1 MRSVYAVGAVTAVTA
16 LIALVPGLSHIGNVS
31 MLYLPAVLVAAVRLG
46 RGPAIAASLASFL
59 AFDFFFVEPRFQF
72 GVGNPSEWASLILL
86 LFTAVVASQVAADQL
101 ARASDA
107 RARERE
113 AIVLYD
119 VVRLMAEP
127 DLERSLH
134 AVAERLRAE
143 LDLAAVAV
151 ELRDERTPRRFVAGD
166 EAALHRLG
174 PALASRVL
182 SSGRP
187 PTAAHRAGPG
197 RWVRVIPANAG
208 PVSRSEV
215 GFANV
220 PILGEG
226 TQLGSLQLLARADR
240 AFSPADDR
248 LLSAAAAQLGTAIV
262 RARLRRDAAEA
273 EALRRTDELKSALL
287 DAVSHDLRTPLASIL
302 AAASS
307 LRQRDVSWSDD
318 EREEFLASIEDEARR
333 LDRLVGNLLD
343 LSRIEAGALRPQL
356 GWYDA
361 GALVDDVLGRLRHL
375 TAQHRISVR
384 VPEDLPPVPLD
395 YVEIDQ
401 VLSNL
406 IENAAKFAPAGTA
419 IDVAVRRDGDSLR
432 FEVRDEGPGIAP
444 SEERELFASFHRMPR
459 DVERSSS
466 GVGLGLAV
474 AKRLVEAHGGRI
486 WFERPSDGGARFVFV
501 LPLAIAA

>member
-1 MRSVYAVGAVTAVTA
+1 
-16 LIALVPGLSHIGNVS
+16 
-31 MLYLPAVLVAAVRLG
+31 MLYLPAVLLAAVRLG
-46 RGPAIAASLASFL
+46 RGPAIAASLLSFL
-59 AFDFFFVEPRFQF
+59 AFDFFFVDPRFQF

-86 LFTAVVASQVAADQL
+86 LFTAIVAGQVAADQQ

-119 VVRLMAEP
+119 VLRLMTEP
-127 DLERSLH
+127 DLEPSLR

-166 EAALHRLG
+166 EPALHRLG
-174 PALASRVL
+174 PGLASRVL
-182 SSGRP
+182 SSGRA
-187 PTAAHRAGPG
+187 PTAAQRAGPG
-197 RWVRVIPANAG
+197 RWVRVIPANAAPG
-208 PVSRSEV
+208 VPAQA
-215 GFANV
+215 GFASV
-220 PILGEG
+220 PILGDG

-240 AFSPADDR
+240 AFAPADDR
-248 LLSAAAAQLGTAIV
+248 LLTAAAAQLGTAIV
-262 RARLRRDAAEA
+262 RARLRRDAAEN

-307 LRQRDVSWSDD
+307 LRQRDVTWSDD
-318 EREEFLASIEDEARR
+318 ERAEFLASIEDEARR

-343 LSRIEAGALRPQL
+343 LSRIEAGALRPQV

-361 GALVDDVLGRLRHL
+361 GALVDDVLGRLRHV
-375 TAQHRISVR
+375 TAQHRISLHI
-384 VPEDLPPVPLD
+384 PEDLPPVPLD

-406 IENAAKFAPAGTA
+406 IENAAKYAPASTT
-419 IDVAVRRDGDSLR
+419 IDVTLRRADDGLR
-432 FEVRDEGPGIAP
+432 FEVRDEGPGIEPA
-444 SEERELFASFHRMPR
+444 EEPELFASFHPMPR
-459 DVERSSS
+459 KAIRSAS
-466 GVGLGLAV
+466 GIGLGLAV

-486 WFERPSDGGARFVFV
+486 WFERPNDGGARFIFV